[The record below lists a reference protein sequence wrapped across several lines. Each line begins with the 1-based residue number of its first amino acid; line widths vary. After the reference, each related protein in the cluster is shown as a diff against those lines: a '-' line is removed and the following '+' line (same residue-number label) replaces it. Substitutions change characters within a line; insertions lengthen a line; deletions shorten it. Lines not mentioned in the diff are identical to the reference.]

1 MPQLLCKI
9 AGEFF
14 DGVDYLPLLCY
25 GMFMTRE
32 KMHPIREDG
41 ESSGLTSKEE
51 EELDRIVDTTGCSY
65 DDARRKM
72 GLPVDDPKEIGNLIK
87 SVSLLRKVG
96 EKSVRGFFCGDC
108 CRYIEPGKE
117 CSHVRVGS
125 RGGRYASDSSKY

>member
-1 MPQLLCKI
+1 M
-9 AGEFF
+9 A
-14 DGVDYLPLLCY
+14 
-25 GMFMTRE
+25 RE
-32 KMHPIREDG
+32 KAYSIRGTG
-41 ESSGLTSKEE
+41 ESSELTPDQE

-96 EKSVRGFFCGDC
+96 KKSVQGFFCGDC